1 MLPTSGKHS
10 KSSKPKNSKQ
20 PKSQGETESGSGRYR
35 IPLNNPI
42 MDGDSDSDDIGQ
54 ETLPE
59 TNRAAKFSSHCN
71 TTISSML
78 KSSELLAPEFHSL
91 CDDFNK
97 LVLYSATKHTWAKHC
112 SAWHLYEDFC
122 KNFGIKFSLP
132 IRPDYARAFVTWAAT
147 KKHLKSTTIKA
158 YVSSLN
164 VAHTISN
171 VKNPNLSADACVKLA
186 LKGAKNLT
194 DPLIVPKSNRLP
206 MNIDLL
212 IVLGHRISK
221 LQWNDFAKQVLWTA
235 CSTSFFSSCRMG
247 EILSLVEKNFDPK
260 TSLLWENVNF
270 LENKEILLYIQYS
283 KTTGFSGKFIDI
295 YPIQNSKLCP
305 ASALIRLKKMAE
317 KEGVYEKGKPVFT
330 FKSGKFL
337 TKAKLNFWLS
347 KLLFDFTDENYKITG
362 HSFRAAIP
370 SLLAAHPDI
379 SSVKEI
385 KEWGGWSSDSYS
397 LYTKSKR
404 DERKTLF
411 DKIVRDILNL

>member
-1 MLPTSGKHS
+1 
-10 KSSKPKNSKQ
+10 
-20 PKSQGETESGSGRYR
+20 
-35 IPLNNPI
+35 
-42 MDGDSDSDDIGQ
+42 
-54 ETLPE
+54 
-59 TNRAAKFSSHCN
+59 
-71 TTISSML
+71 
-78 KSSELLAPEFHSL
+78 
-91 CDDFNK
+91 
-97 LVLYSATKHTWAKHC
+97 
-112 SAWHLYEDFC
+112 
-122 KNFGIKFSLP
+122 
-132 IRPDYARAFVTWAAT
+132 
-147 KKHLKSTTIKA
+147 
-158 YVSSLN
+158 
-164 VAHTISN
+164 
-171 VKNPNLSADACVKLA
+171 
-186 LKGAKNLT
+186 
-194 DPLIVPKSNRLP
+194 
-206 MNIDLL
+206 
-212 IVLGHRISK
+212 
-221 LQWNDFAKQVLWTA
+221 
-235 CSTSFFSSCRMG
+235 MG

-260 TSLLWENVNF
+260 TSLLWENVKF

-337 TKAKLNFWLS
+337 TKEKLNFWLS
-347 KLLFDFTDENYKITG
+347 KLLSDFSDENFKITG

-385 KEWGGWSSDSYS
+385 KEWGGWSSDSYG